1 MKVTDPVCGMSVE
14 SGKAAATEGYQGQSF
29 YFCSARCRDT
39 FKADPAQYPA
49 KGSGAAGAETKHGGH
64 GHGAGDQH

>member
-14 SGKAAATEGYQGQSF
+14 SGKAAATETHQGHTY

-39 FKADPAQYPA
+39 FKADPTRYAGKA
-49 KGSGAAGAETKHGGH
+49 ASAAGQRHGIGH
-64 GHGAGDQH
+64 LH